1 MPNSRTCRAV
11 ATGGPT
17 GLPVGGPTRLPWAG
31 QRADGRARYACAVA
45 DDVSVIVQVPAGSA
59 VDRQL
64 RDDPPP
70 SVTSGRAV
78 TEPVPADAEGR
89 IVPPEGGN
97 VVLSFLS
104 PEALR
109 REPEQVRRE
118 VLDAGSDEPPVVVVE
133 VAEELR
139 EDELAVVVQAADL
152 AKRVVLLC
160 ILLGST

>member
-1 MPNSRTCRAV
+1 MNN
-11 ATGGPT
+11 
-17 GLPVGGPTRLPWAG
+17 
-31 QRADGRARYACAVA
+31 QDARYACAVA
-45 DDVSVIVQVPAGSA
+45 EDVSLIIQVPSGST

-78 TEPVPADAEGR
+78 TEAVPADPEGR

-118 VLDAGSDEPPVVVVE
+118 ISQAETEAPPVVVVE

-139 EDELAVVVQAADL
+139 EDELSVLVQAADE
-152 AKRVVLLC
+152 AGRTVLLC
-160 ILLGST
+160 VIVGST